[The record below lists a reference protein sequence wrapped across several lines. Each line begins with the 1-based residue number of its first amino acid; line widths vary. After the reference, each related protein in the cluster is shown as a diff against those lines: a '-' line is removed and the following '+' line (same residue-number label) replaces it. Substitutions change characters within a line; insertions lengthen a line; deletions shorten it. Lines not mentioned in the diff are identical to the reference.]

1 MPPNG
6 PVVQGRAAMQKFFAG
21 FPKITAFKENVVE
34 IAGYGDLVHP
44 RGTYEMTMMPPGAKT
59 PLTDIG
65 KVLAVWR
72 KQPDGS
78 DRKSTR
84 LNSSHRT
91 ISYAVFCLQKKK
103 THNDPVLAKCAAQ
116 HPRRRARTGG
126 VIHDR
131 ARRRRIR
138 PTTSQDK
145 PAHRNLR
152 SGPVRYQSL

>member
-1 MPPNG
+1 MLVRRLLAPLVFLAPALSACQSRPAALTDLDRDAIRAVVAKFDKAVLAADWPTAVSVYTEDGILMPPNG

-72 KQPDGS
+72 KQADGS
-78 DRKSTR
+78 WSVARVTWNSDLPPTR
-84 LNSSHRT
+84 
-91 ISYAVFCLQKKK
+91 
-103 THNDPVLAKCAAQ
+103 
-116 HPRRRARTGG
+116 
-126 VIHDR
+126 
-131 ARRRRIR
+131 
-138 PTTSQDK
+138 
-145 PAHRNLR
+145 
-152 SGPVRYQSL
+152 